1 MIHRDAAIGVMQSK
15 NQVTELEGPGGIAV
29 DEHDRLAPALVDVM
43 HGLAVCGFQ
52 TSDSERGTFRS
63 RPSPAARQAGRFFAG
78 SWRCSYGILLG
89 YVEVRQY
96 RNHARNS
103 SMPRKRTLPVLRRN

>member
-43 HGLAVCGFQ
+43 HGLAVLGFK
-52 TSDSERGTFRS
+52 
-63 RPSPAARQAGRFFAG
+63 PAALKGEHFLRDPSGRSAGGPGFRGFMAVFIRY
-78 SWRCSYGILLG
+78 SIG
-89 YVEVRQY
+89 Y
-96 RNHARNS
+96 A
-103 SMPRKRTLPVLRRN
+103 